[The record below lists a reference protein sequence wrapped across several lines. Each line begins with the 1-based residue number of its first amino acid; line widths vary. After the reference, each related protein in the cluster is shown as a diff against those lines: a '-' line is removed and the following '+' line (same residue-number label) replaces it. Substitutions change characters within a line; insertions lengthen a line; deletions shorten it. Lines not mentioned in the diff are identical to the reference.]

1 MIKKETNA
9 KEANEAPPQEPLKE
23 VKPATRNSRTKQKPV
38 VVITEEILSA
48 IIDERTEETPAATEE
63 VTATETIENDDLAIT
78 KKEKK
83 KKMKDKE
90 KKKALKA
97 NAKEKAKVKAKKAK
111 AKAKKAKKE
120 KVKKAKLKAKA
131 KEKKAKKKS
140 KKEKKIKKNKSKK
153 K

>member
-1 MIKKETNA
+1 MIKKETNN

-48 IIDERTEETPAATEE
+48 IIDETPAATEE

-78 KKEKK
+78 KKENK

-97 NAKEKAKVKAKKAK
+97 NAKEKAKAKAKKAK